1 MKNFKRILCF
11 VLMIPIMI
19 GIVACGDKKGGKGGG
34 SSNGDDSRTT
44 LTTNQILNKAFTSF
58 DADTKKQ
65 IAGKNSYASKVG
77 NDYVYAE
84 YDEYVY
90 IGMSLLNKISTL
102 SYTENEWS
110 VGLKNNG
117 AVQKKAN
124 NVTRFLVE
132 TEKDDEETQ
141 IDVYVAFSLAGLDE
155 SKNTKSF
162 VLFSFEVEYEHDT
175 EKVEVSAR
183 IEKSVEEIDYAGEIV
198 NSSANYYTFA
208 YANNV
213 ILARSFYRAI
223 NINIQNNL
231 EVHTIQNRKGNR
243 FNLLK
248 NEALQI
254 SAENITDALVKDDL
268 LEFAELEGKVFG
280 ALATRENV
288 NLTSNL
294 SVFADAGKIADL
306 SN

>member
-1 MKNFKRILCF
+1 MKSFKSILCF

-155 SKNTKSF
+155 AKNTKSF

-280 ALATRENV
+280 ASATRENV